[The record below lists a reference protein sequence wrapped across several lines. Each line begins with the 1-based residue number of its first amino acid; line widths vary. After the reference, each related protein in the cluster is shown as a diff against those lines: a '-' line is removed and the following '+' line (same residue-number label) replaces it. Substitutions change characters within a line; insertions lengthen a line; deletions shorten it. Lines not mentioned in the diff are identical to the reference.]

1 LIVSASIM
9 QGPNGMQPPVNTIKL
24 ENPGYY
30 CNSYTPPAPEHSSMM
45 TSGAYSKYT
54 VGPALYWVLTSWQS
68 LAVWCVSCE
77 FLVLRSGLVW
87 RDSEYRSFVTFPAE
101 FWCAYEEILLAKGWT
116 VWGSN
121 PGGAIF
127 SDSIQTGPEAHLD
140 SYTMGSGSFPAV
152 KRPGGGA
159 NLPPPS
165 STEVKEEQN

>member
-1 LIVSASIM
+1 M

-54 VGPALYWVLTSWQS
+54 VGPALYWVLTLWQS

-77 FLVLRSGLVW
+77 VFVLRSGLAW
-87 RDSEYRSFVTFPAE
+87 RTVTTEVPLHFLLHFDTHMKRYYWLRAGRSGDRIQVGPR
-101 FWCAYEEILLAKGWT
+101 
-116 VWGSN
+116 
-121 PGGAIF
+121 F
-127 SDSIQTGPEAHLD
+127 SPPVQTGPEAHLD

-152 KRPGGGA
+152 KRPGGSA
-159 NLPPPS
+159 NLLPPS
-165 STEVKEEQN
+165 STVVKEE